1 MASATLP
8 TGPRGGILIGNMRD
22 LSENPLAFFTTCA
35 RQYGDFVPLRLSTRR
50 GVFINHP
57 ELIESILVAHHRDF
71 RKSLALQRSRFLL
84 GNGLLTSEGE
94 FWRRQR
100 QLMQPAF
107 HRDRIEGYGRIMVE
121 HARRTTDSWMD
132 GETRDIHEEM
142 MHLTLA
148 IVSKTLFNADVS
160 DEADEVGD
168 ALATA
173 LDTFNDRVNA
183 IFLLP
188 MWVPTPVNLASRRAV
203 RQLDRIIYGIIEG
216 RRAGGEDPGDLLSM
230 LLRAQA
236 EDGERMTDRQLR
248 DEAMTLFLA
257 GHETTALALS
267 WTFYLL
273 SQHPEAEERLVAELR
288 AVLGGREPEVGDL
301 RRLEYTEM
309 VAMESIR
316 LYPPAW
322 ALGREAI
329 RDVEIGG
336 HHLPKGT
343 IALMSQW
350 VMHRDPRYFEDPGR
364 FRPERWADG
373 FARRIPRFA
382 YFPFGGGPRH
392 CIGSSFAMMEA
403 VLLTASVAQRYHME
417 LVPGQRIVPEP
428 SITLRP
434 AEGIEMVLR
443 RRETPQP

>member
-1 MASATLP
+1 MATARVP
-8 TGPRGGILIGNMRD
+8 AGPRGGVFVGNMRE
-22 LSENPLAFFTTCA
+22 LTENPLAFFTTCA
-35 RQYGDFVPLRLSTRR
+35 REYGDFVPLRLGTRA
-50 GVFINHP
+50 GVFMNHP
-57 ELIESILVAHHRDF
+57 DLIESVLVGRHRDF

-84 GNGLLTSEGE
+84 GNGLLTSEGD
-94 FWRRQR
+94 FWRHQR
-100 QLMQPAF
+100 RLIQPAF
-107 HRDRIEGYGRIMVE
+107 HRERIEGYGRIMVE
-121 HARRTTDSWMD
+121 YAQRTTESWTD

-142 MHLTLA
+142 MHLTLG
-148 IVSKTLFNADVS
+148 IVAKTLFNADVS

-168 ALATA
+168 ALAMA

-183 IFLLP
+183 IFLVP
-188 MWVPTPVNLASRRAV
+188 MWVPTPANLASRRAV
-203 RQLDRIIYGIIEG
+203 RQLDRVVYGIIEG

-236 EDGERMTDRQLR
+236 EGGESMTDKQLR

-273 SQHPEAEERLVAELR
+273 SQYPEAETRLVSELQEVLRGR
-288 AVLGGREPEVGDL
+288 APEVGDI

-309 VAMESIR
+309 VVMEAMR

-322 ALGREAI
+322 AIGREAI

-336 HHLPKGT
+336 YHLPKGT
-343 IALMSQW
+343 IVLMSQW
-350 VMHRDPRYFEDPGR
+350 VMHRDPRYFDDPTR
-364 FRPERWADG
+364 FRPERWAGDFG
-373 FARRIPRFA
+373 KRLPKFA

-403 VLLTASVAQRYHME
+403 VLLTASIAQRYRME
-417 LVPGQRIVPEP
+417 LVPGQRITPQP

-434 AEGIEMVLR
+434 VEGIEMALR
-443 RRETPQP
+443 RREAPRP